1 MCQGLPKSKAFLFL
15 GRGVHYAIAREGA
28 LKLKEISYVQAE
40 GLPAGELRHGPNAL
54 VDENL
59 PVIVLATRDPHDPD
73 SDLRYRKTLQILEF
87 VKKSGGKAIA
97 IATEGD
103 REITTL
109 ADRTIYVPAA
119 PELLLPILEVVP
131 LQLFAYHFAILN
143 GCDVDSPRNL
153 VKSVSE

>member
-1 MCQGLPKSKAFLFL
+1 MPTWDTQAAGCAKAYQNAKAFLFL

-73 SDLRYRKTLQILEF
+73 SDLRYRKTVQILEF

-131 LQLFAYHFAILN
+131 AATFLVPFR
-143 GCDVDSPRNL
+143 DSQRPRRG
-153 VKSVSE
+153 